1 MSSARRPPAFD
12 PEKVRNIDPR
22 QPVIAALAD
31 SLETALWVYD
41 FDRGRIV
48 WANRMALTLWNAD
61 DVAALTAR
69 DLAAEMSETVRTR
82 LRQHREDFAADPTRE
97 MREFWTLYPKGKPF
111 RVRAAL
117 RRCTLGDGRIAMLVE
132 ARAEERG
139 EPATIRSADALLH
152 TQVITAL
159 FDSDGLELY
168 ANPAFRA
175 AFGPGRHRFGMDF
188 VHAADARPF
197 HEAMIA
203 GAARRATVRVRT
215 VDGERWHDIHAAR
228 CRDAVTG
235 DGAFLISASDVTEAR
250 EHQLRLAEALE
261 AAEAADRAKSR
272 FLATMSHEL
281 RTPLNGVLGMASLLR
296 HGDLSAAQ
304 GRAVDLI
311 ARCGAEM
318 LEMIEGMLD
327 IVAIDSRAVRILR
340 EPFDPATLLRI
351 AVESVRAEADRKRL
365 SLVIDD
371 RRLEPGD
378 CVHDASRIR
387 QVLRHLLVN
396 AVKFTDSGE
405 IAARAATVT
414 DARGRRALRFE
425 VSDTGPGVAVAERE
439 RIFERFHQADGSI
452 TRRHGGTGLGLAIC
466 REFVKLWDGS
476 IGVSCGESGGSTF
489 WFEAP
494 LDGEAEQDEPPMLR
508 ATAGF

>member
-12 PEKVRNIDPR
+12 PEKVRNIDPC
-22 QPVIAALAD
+22 QPVIAALTD
-31 SLETALWVYD
+31 SLDTALWVYD

-61 DVAALTAR
+61 DLATLTAR

-82 LRQHREDFAADPTRE
+82 LLQHREDFAADPERE
-97 MREFWTLYPKGKPF
+97 MREVWTLYPAGKPF

-139 EPATIRSADALLH
+139 EPTTIRSADALLH

-159 FDSDGLELY
+159 FDGDGVELY

-188 VHAADARPF
+188 VHAADARQF
-197 HEAMIA
+197 HEAMSA
-203 GAARRATVRVRT
+203 GDGRRATVRVRT
-215 VDGERWHDIHAAR
+215 AQGERWHDIHAAR

-235 DGAFLISASDVTEAR
+235 DRAFLISAFDVTEAR
-250 EHQLRLAEALE
+250 EHQERLAEALE

-296 HGDLSAAQ
+296 HGELSGAQ

-311 ARCGAEM
+311 ARCGADM

-340 EPFDPATLLRI
+340 EPFDPGTLLRV
-351 AVESVRAEADRKRL
+351 AVESVRADADRKRL
-365 SLVIDD
+365 LLSLDD
-371 RRLEPGD
+371 RRLDPGE

-396 AVKFTDSGE
+396 AVKFTDAGE
-405 IAARAATVT
+405 VVARVATII

-425 VSDTGPGVAVAERE
+425 VSDTGPGVPAGERE

-466 REFVKLWDGS
+466 REFVQLWDGAV
-476 IGVSCGESGGSTF
+476 GVSCGESGGSTF

-494 LDGEAEQDEPPMLR
+494 LSDASGCDAEPMPR
-508 ATAGF
+508 ASAAV